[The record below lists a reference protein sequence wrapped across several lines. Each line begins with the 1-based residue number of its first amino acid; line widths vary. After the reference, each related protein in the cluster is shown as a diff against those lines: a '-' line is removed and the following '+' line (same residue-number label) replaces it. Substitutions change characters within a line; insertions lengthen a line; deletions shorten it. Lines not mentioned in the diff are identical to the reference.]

1 MLHLKNK
8 YMKSNRLFSVM
19 IAAIALSLSTSAFAQ
34 QGMGRTNKQQ
44 AAPDDQPMH
53 QECKKDCHRGQME
66 FEFLK
71 LTDEQKARI
80 KDLKLAHTK
89 ETMKLK
95 GKMGELHAHLQTL
108 STADVA
114 DMKAINATIDE
125 ITQTQ
130 NQMMKSREGFKQQVR
145 SLLTEEQRIEFD
157 QKEGQQ
163 FQRGGMRMHERPE
176 GKDE

>member
-1 MLHLKNK
+1 
-8 YMKSNRLFSVM
+8 MKTNRLFSVM
-19 IAAIALSLSTSAFAQ
+19 IAAIALSVSTSAFAQ
-34 QGMGRTNKQQ
+34 QGMGRQNRQKCL
-44 AAPDDQPMH
+44 PDDQTMR
-53 QECKKDCHRGQME
+53 QECKNYCPRGQME

-71 LTDEQKARI
+71 LTDEQKAKI

-95 GKMGELHAHLQTL
+95 SKMGELHAHLQTL

-114 DMKAINATIDE
+114 DMKSINATIDE

-130 NQMMKSREGFKQQVR
+130 NLMMKSREGFKQQVR

-163 FQRGGMRMHERPE
+163 FHRDGMRMQQRPE

>member
-1 MLHLKNK
+1 
-8 YMKSNRLFSVM
+8 MKPNRLISIM

-34 QGMGRTNKQQ
+34 QDMGKHNKPQGN
-44 AAPDDQPMH
+44 PDEQPMRH
-53 QECKKDCHRGQME
+53 ECKKECHRDQME

-71 LTDEQKARI
+71 LTDDQKTKI
-80 KDLKLAHTK
+80 KDLKIAHMK

-125 ITQTQ
+125 ITATQ
-130 NQMMKSREGFKQQVR
+130 NQMMKSREVFKQQVR
-145 SLLTEEQRIEFD
+145 ALLTEEQRLHFD
-157 QKEGQQ
+157 LRQSKS
-163 FQRGGMRMHERPE
+163 RHGGPAMHQRPE